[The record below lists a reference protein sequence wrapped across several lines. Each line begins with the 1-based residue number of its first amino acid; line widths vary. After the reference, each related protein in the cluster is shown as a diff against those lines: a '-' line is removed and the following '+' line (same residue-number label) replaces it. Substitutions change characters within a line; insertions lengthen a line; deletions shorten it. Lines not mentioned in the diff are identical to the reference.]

1 MRFKKKITHQ
11 PHQSMAKYIV
21 QIIVAGSQVVGRAF
35 VRALKQEY
43 NASQHAAK
51 EAGAGR
57 QGARKAAA
65 DTYTGMTLQEAK
77 QILNVKENV
86 NVEELTK
93 NYQHLFEVNDKAKG
107 GSLYLQSKVVRA
119 KERLDMEMKE
129 QGQKTFEKDNQTNNQ
144 EKPS

>member
-1 MRFKKKITHQ
+1 MKMLGGKDELKSKKNMKERHFYSLLLFVYYLCFLQ
-11 PHQSMAKYIV
+11 AKYIV

-65 DTYTGMTLQEAK
+65 DTYTGMTLQVIA
-77 QILNVKENV
+77 IL
-86 NVEELTK
+86 
-93 NYQHLFEVNDKAKG
+93 
-107 GSLYLQSKVVRA
+107 
-119 KERLDMEMKE
+119 
-129 QGQKTFEKDNQTNNQ
+129 
-144 EKPS
+144 

>member
-1 MRFKKKITHQ
+1 MCPTNYCFQHISLSNTLSQVIYCVKQNIVSTLACKHLLNFSVVDMHALLSVSLYYLCIILQ
-11 PHQSMAKYIV
+11 AKYIV

-65 DTYTGMTLQEAK
+65 DTYTGMTLQ
-77 QILNVKENV
+77 V
-86 NVEELTK
+86 
-93 NYQHLFEVNDKAKG
+93 
-107 GSLYLQSKVVRA
+107 
-119 KERLDMEMKE
+119 
-129 QGQKTFEKDNQTNNQ
+129 
-144 EKPS
+144 